1 MDTYTLIKNFA
12 QLYLQQIQHT
22 QNLSL
27 NDIREQVE
35 KACQMPDGQKLSL
48 QEKDKLITELE
59 SMFQTVIG
67 AERELVGDDEG
78 WSKWLPSRRGEISW
92 KYWGRYR
99 KYLAQSGLPTDVLS
113 RLDSSTDSILG
124 LLGNPQKEGPWDRRG

>member
-1 MDTYTLIKNFA
+1 
-12 QLYLQQIQHT
+12 
-22 QNLSL
+22 
-27 NDIREQVE
+27 
-35 KACQMPDGQKLSL
+35 MPDGQKLSL

-124 LLGNPQKEGPWDRRG
+124 LLGNPQKEGPWDRRGLVVGLVQSEKQVTLLVSLTKQSTPVTRLS